1 MKPTVVASGDRR
13 KVDVYFEG
21 EVVGR
26 TEKLFQRLDQ
36 LEVEYRKLA
45 ATELA
50 RWVHGG
56 WYGRWSLFLVDK
68 LPFLYHLRYPAAAE
82 KEKLDELQ
90 HIEREIEMLRGKLE
104 QPMSESPVH
113 QVRMR
118 AVEICTAHD
127 SGEGTELMLAK
138 RLLRDLG
145 HEMPE

>member
-1 MKPTVVASGDRR
+1 
-13 KVDVYFEG
+13 
-21 EVVGR
+21 VGR
-26 TEKLFQRLDQ
+26 TDKLFQRLDH

-45 ATELA
+45 ANEFA

-68 LPFLYHLRYPAAAE
+68 LPFLYYLKYPPAAE

-90 HIEREIEMLRGKLE
+90 HIEKEIVMLRGKLD
-104 QPMSESPVH
+104 QPMTESPVH
-113 QVRMR
+113 QVRT
-118 AVEICTAHD
+118 TAAQLCAAHE